1 MGKNVGLK
9 KILVMPLLAVSLL
22 LSACRY
28 DPPEGYTKEHHS
40 YEELVEFAKSI
51 DPDATVTDDPQPEQ
65 YDHRDYIIY
74 PAMIGGIP
82 CSVASISVP
91 VYDSD
96 MGEFAKTFY
105 RMDTDYDYYLL
116 REVLK
121 KYPVLGEE
129 KSEDLVARFNVG
141 GFLRSCVTVD
151 KMTCEKLDEIFAEYE
166 KCGKELSQYS
176 MRKTHWMQ
184 ITVGKKNYFFNNNS
198 DEAKQKVI
206 DQMTRDGIL

>member
-1 MGKNVGLK
+1 MGKNVVK

-28 DPPEGYTKEHHS
+28 DIPEGYTKKHHS
-40 YEELVEFAKSI
+40 YEELVEYAKAI
-51 DPDATVTDDPQPEQ
+51 DPDATVTDDPRYEVYQ
-65 YDHRDYIIY
+65 YRDYIIY
-74 PAMIGGIP
+74 PAKIGGIP

-121 KYPVLGEE
+121 KYPLLGEE
-129 KSEDLVARFNVG
+129 KNDDLVARFNVS

-151 KMTCEKLDEIFAEYE
+151 NMTEEKLDEIFEEYE
-166 KCGKELSQYS
+166 KCSKELSTYS
-176 MRKTHWMQ
+176 MRKAHWMQ
-184 ITVGKKNYFFNNNS
+184 ITVGKYNFYFNNTS
-198 DEAKQKVI
+198 DESKQRVI
-206 DQMTRDGIL
+206 RQMTRDGVLK

>member
-1 MGKNVGLK
+1 
-9 KILVMPLLAVSLL
+9 
-22 LSACRY
+22 
-28 DPPEGYTKEHHS
+28 
-40 YEELVEFAKSI
+40 
-51 DPDATVTDDPQPEQ
+51 
-65 YDHRDYIIY
+65 
-74 PAMIGGIP
+74 
-82 CSVASISVP
+82 
-91 VYDSD
+91 

-151 KMTCEKLDEIFAEYE
+151 KMTSEKLDEIFAEYE

-176 MRKTHWMQ
+176 MRKAHWMQ
-184 ITVGKKNYFFNNNS
+184 ITVGKYNFYFNNTS
-198 DEAKQKVI
+198 DESKQRVI
-206 DQMTRDGIL
+206 RQMTRDGVLK